1 MINIAV
7 AHGMVVE
14 KNNLNIFCLGNLG
27 N

>member
-7 AHGMVVE
+7 TGMVVA
-14 KNNLNIFCLGNLG
+14 KNMNIVCLGNLG